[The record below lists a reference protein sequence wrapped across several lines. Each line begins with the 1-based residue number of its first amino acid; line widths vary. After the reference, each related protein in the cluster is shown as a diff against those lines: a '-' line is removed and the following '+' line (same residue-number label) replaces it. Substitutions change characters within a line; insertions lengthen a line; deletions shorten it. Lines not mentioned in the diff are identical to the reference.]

1 MEHTMLNLD
10 QVATVNKIMLKS
22 IANYCATFGE
32 DVDSEQLEMYVDDI
46 AYNTNA
52 LFEFN
57 STKDWQAFY
66 DSVYEQDTIV
76 REEFMDVLDYM
87 SDNGLAKS
95 AY

>member
-1 MEHTMLNLD
+1 MEHYMLNLD

-22 IANYCATFGE
+22 IANYCVMFGK
-32 DVDSEQLEMYVDDI
+32 DDDSEQLEMYVDDI

-52 LFEFN
+52 LAEFN

-87 SDNGLAKS
+87 SENGLAKS

>member
-22 IANYCATFGE
+22 IANYCAAFGE
-32 DVDSEQLEMYVDDI
+32 DTDSEQLEMYADDV
-46 AYNTNA
+46 AYNANA
-52 LFEFN
+52 LVEFN
-57 STKDWQAFY
+57 NTKDWQALY

-76 REEFMDVLDYM
+76 REEFMDVLDYLET
-87 SDNGLAKS
+87 NALAKS

>member
-32 DVDSEQLEMYVDDI
+32 DTASEQLEMYADDI
-46 AYNTNA
+46 AYNANA
-52 LFEFN
+52 LAEFN
-57 STKDWQAFY
+57 NTKDWQALY

-76 REEFMDVLDYM
+76 REEFMDVLDYLET
-87 SDNGLAKS
+87 NALAKS